1 MLKQE
6 TQDFASLSLGY
17 PCIWSIPMSLLLCLL
32 PSPFCPWISPLS
44 PFSPFPQLSPLS
56 NPPFKSFPGIFICLL
71 PSIPTLQSWSF
82 MRPFTNI
89 AWLPIAL
96 ESILNSPVAR
106 ISFFP
111 EPLASFFQSLYSS
124 HSFSGRAFASVSS
137 LLPKPVLQW
146 KPQQTQQ
153 RSQTHCPS
161 HFPELRPAVWGS
173 APCTGVSAA
182 RAVLIVVGSLGHGT
196 VSVTENEHR
205 KGLLTCM
212 KEWIIVMDH
221 I

>member
-1 MLKQE
+1 ML
-6 TQDFASLSLGY
+6 LSLGY
-17 PCIWSIPMSLLLCLL
+17 PCIWSIPSV
-32 PSPFCPWISPLS
+32 PLAL
-44 PFSPFPQLSPLS
+44 PFPFPFLSMNQPSLS
-56 NPPFKSFPGIFICLL
+56 FLSIPTAFTIVQPPFKSFPGIFICLL

-82 MRPFTNI
+82 MRPFTTI
-89 AWLPIAL
+89 SWLPIAL
-96 ESILNSPVAR
+96 ESSLNSPGTR
-106 ISFFP
+106 TSPFP

-124 HSFSGRAFASVSS
+124 HSFSGRDFASFSS

-153 RSQTHCPS
+153 RSQTHCP

-205 KGLLTCM
+205 KGLLTCL